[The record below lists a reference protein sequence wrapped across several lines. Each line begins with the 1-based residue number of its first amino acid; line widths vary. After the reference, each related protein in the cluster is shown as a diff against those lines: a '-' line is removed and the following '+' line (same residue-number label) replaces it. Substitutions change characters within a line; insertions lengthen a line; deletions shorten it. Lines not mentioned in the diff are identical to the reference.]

1 MHESEDWIMRPVI
14 EGMCLYESLIDGRL
28 DLEDM
33 ARMNEAL
40 EVKSE
45 NEFRYRKANEK

>member
-1 MHESEDWIMRPVI
+1 MHEAEDWLMRPVI
-14 EGMCLYESLIDGRL
+14 EGMCQYESLLDGRL

-40 EVKSE
+40 EVKCE
-45 NEFRYRKANEK
+45 NELRYRKANEK